1 MGQTTVD
8 KVGQLERLY
17 QLASDDVGAFLAARP
32 ETVECLIEARPHI
45 EKQFGKEV
53 VVDVRFPRNAAD
65 EILSLLGD

>member
-1 MGQTTVD
+1 MPPSA
-8 KVGQLERLY
+8 KVR
-17 QLASDDVGAFLAARP
+17 
-32 ETVECLIEARPHI
+32 LIEARPHI

>member
-1 MGQTTVD
+1 VP
-8 KVGQLERLY
+8 
-17 QLASDDVGAFLAARP
+17 AFLAARP
-32 ETVECLIEARPHI
+32 ETVEFLIEARPHI